1 MSMSVESVLGTR
13 KRFRESFTSYIRIL
27 IERSNKDKL
36 KEFSEMR
43 NINIK
48 AIEDADIFYVED
60 MAEMLVP
67 SYLGRLQ
74 EFGIISPNNNKPIYH
89 ERWIIPI
96 KDSDGLVQALVGYSP
111 YADERYVYS
120 TTNYYMRGDTLW
132 GLERLNLAYD
142 LGYAI
147 LVEGITDAIHI
158 RSIDYIPVFASCGT
172 RPSELNMMEL
182 NRCRHGL
189 IRIPDRDSAG
199 NKTKRHWKTNRY
211 LTLITPIMYKDS
223 DETLRESEDN
233 VEWFKEYLDASI
245 EWIKEREHKGLKCDN
260 LTLCMM

>member
-1 MSMSVESVLGTR
+1 MRVQDILNERKLFRQEFTR
-13 KRFRESFTSYIRIL
+13 YIDIL
-27 IERSNKDKL
+27 RSRSDPEKT
-36 KEFSEMR
+36 KEFSDLR
-43 NINIK
+43 KIDIK
-48 AIEDADIFYVED
+48 AVEDANIFYIED
-60 MAEMLVP
+60 MAEMMVP
-67 SYLGRLQ
+67 SYLDKLQ

-89 ERWIIPI
+89 DRWIIPI
-96 KDSDGLVQALVGYSP
+96 KDSEGLVQALVGYSP

-132 GLERLNLAYD
+132 GLERLDLAYN

-158 RSIDYIPVFASCGT
+158 RSVGYVPVFASCGT
-172 RPSELNMMEL
+172 RPSSLNMMEL
-182 NRCRHGL
+182 NRCRYGL

-233 VEWFKEYLDASI
+233 VEWFKEYMDASI

>member
-1 MSMSVESVLGTR
+1 MSVVGVLNER
-13 KRFRESFTSYIRIL
+13 KNFRREFSDYINIL
-27 IERSNKDKL
+27 RERSDKDKI
-36 KEFSEMR
+36 KEFSELR

-48 AIEDADIFYVED
+48 AIEDAEIFYID
-60 MAEMLVP
+60 NMAEMLVP
-67 SYLGRLQ
+67 SYLDRLQ

-132 GLERLNLAYD
+132 GLEKLNRAYE

-158 RSIDYIPVFASCGT
+158 RSIGYEPVFASCGT
-172 RPSELNMMEL
+172 RPSDLNMMEL
-182 NRCRHGL
+182 NRCRYGL

-211 LTLITPIMYKDS
+211 LTLITPILYKDS
-223 DETLRESEDN
+223 DETLRESEEN
-233 VEWFKEYLDASI
+233 VAWFKEYLNASI
-245 EWIKEREHKGLKCDN
+245 EWIQEIEHKGLKCEN
-260 LTLCMM
+260 ITLCMM